1 MPRYRIRYEEPESG
15 GTFASLVIGAVAGF
29 AVGMLVAQKSGGI
42 AGITARVKDR
52 WAELEEREAEHNR
65 SPDAEAAHES
75 DFDDEVE
82 DAELDDEESLEEELD
97 EELDAEYASDTADE
111 DAEEQV
117 EEDADEEDVQAALED
132 DVLEAFQAD
141 STLRERAID
150 ISAVG
155 DGLIELSG
163 WVDTDDESHHA
174 AAVARRVAGVESVVN
189 RLAVG
194 QADAAEHARDEHREH
209 GAKRHGAADRD
220 TTREEHE

>member
-1 MPRYRIRYEEPESG
+1 MSRYRIRYEEPESG

-29 AVGMLVAQKSGGI
+29 AVGMIVAQKSGGI
-42 AGITARVKDR
+42 AGITARVKNR
-52 WAELEEREAEHNR
+52 WAELEENEGDELPETDAARESSFDDDLDEAEL
-65 SPDAEAAHES
+65 
-75 DFDDEVE
+75 E
-82 DAELDDEESLEEELD
+82 DEEELAAEYEAD
-97 EELDAEYASDTADE
+97 MAADAESMDEADE
-111 DAEEQV
+111 
-117 EEDADEEDVQAALED
+117 ADEEDAHAALED

-194 QADAAEHARDEHREH
+194 QADAVEHARDEHR
-209 GAKRHGAADRD
+209 
-220 TTREEHE
+220 

>member
-1 MPRYRIRYEEPESG
+1 MSRYRIRYEEPESG

-29 AVGMLVAQKSGGI
+29 AVGMIVAQKSGGI
-42 AGITARVKDR
+42 AGITARVKHR
-52 WAELEEREAEHNR
+52 WAELEENEGDELPETDAARESSFDDDLDEAER
-65 SPDAEAAHES
+65 
-75 DFDDEVE
+75 E
-82 DAELDDEESLEEELD
+82 DEEELEAEYEAD
-97 EELDAEYASDTADE
+97 MAADAESMEEADE
-111 DAEEQV
+111 ADDV
-117 EEDADEEDVQAALED
+117 DEEDAHAALED
-132 DVLEAFQAD
+132 EVLEAFQAD

-194 QADAAEHARDEHREH
+194 QADAVEHARDEHREH
-209 GAKRHGAADRD
+209 GATRRRTADRD
-220 TTREEHE
+220 RTSEEHE

>member
-1 MPRYRIRYEEPESG
+1 MSRYRIRYEEPESG

-29 AVGMLVAQKSGGI
+29 AVGMIVAQKSGGI
-42 AGITARVKDR
+42 AGITARVKNR
-52 WAELEEREAEHNR
+52 WAELEENEGDELPETDAARESSFDDDLDEAEL
-65 SPDAEAAHES
+65 
-75 DFDDEVE
+75 E
-82 DAELDDEESLEEELD
+82 DEEELAAEYEAD
-97 EELDAEYASDTADE
+97 MAADAESMDEADE
-111 DAEEQV
+111 
-117 EEDADEEDVQAALED
+117 ADEEDAHAALED

-194 QADAAEHARDEHREH
+194 QADAVEHARDEHREH
-209 GAKRHGAADRD
+209 GATRRRTADRD
-220 TTREEHE
+220 RTSEEHE

>member
-1 MPRYRIRYEEPESG
+1 MSRYRIRYEEPESG

-29 AVGMLVAQKSGGI
+29 AVGMIVAQKSGGI
-42 AGITARVKDR
+42 AGITARVKNR
-52 WAELEEREAEHNR
+52 WAELEENEGDELPETDAARESSFDDDLDEAEL
-65 SPDAEAAHES
+65 
-75 DFDDEVE
+75 E
-82 DAELDDEESLEEELD
+82 DEEELAAEYEAD
-97 EELDAEYASDTADE
+97 MAADAESMDEADE
-111 DAEEQV
+111 
-117 EEDADEEDVQAALED
+117 ADEEDAHAALED

-150 ISAVG
+150 INAVG

-194 QADAAEHARDEHREH
+194 QADAVEHARDEHREH
-209 GAKRHGAADRD
+209 GATRRRTADRD
-220 TTREEHE
+220 RTSEEHE

>member
-1 MPRYRIRYEEPESG
+1 MSRYRIRYEEPESG

-29 AVGMLVAQKSGGI
+29 AVGMIVAQKSGGI
-42 AGITARVKDR
+42 AGITARVKNR
-52 WAELEEREAEHNR
+52 WAELEENEGDELPETDAARESSFDDDLDEAEL
-65 SPDAEAAHES
+65 
-75 DFDDEVE
+75 E
-82 DAELDDEESLEEELD
+82 DEEELAAEYEAD
-97 EELDAEYASDTADE
+97 MAADAESMDEADE
-111 DAEEQV
+111 
-117 EEDADEEDVQAALED
+117 ADEEDAHAALED

-155 DGLIELSG
+155 DGLSELSG

-194 QADAAEHARDEHREH
+194 QADAVEHARDEHREH
-209 GAKRHGAADRD
+209 GATRRRTADRD
-220 TTREEHE
+220 RTSEEHE

>member
-1 MPRYRIRYEEPESG
+1 MSRYRIRYEEPESG

-29 AVGMLVAQKSGGI
+29 AVGMIVAQKSGGI
-42 AGITARVKDR
+42 AGITARVKNR
-52 WAELEEREAEHNR
+52 WAELEENEGDELPETDAARESSFDDDLDEAEL
-65 SPDAEAAHES
+65 
-75 DFDDEVE
+75 E
-82 DAELDDEESLEEELD
+82 DEEELAAEYEAD
-97 EELDAEYASDTADE
+97 MAADAESMDEADE
-111 DAEEQV
+111 
-117 EEDADEEDVQAALED
+117 ADEEDAHAALED

-194 QADAAEHARDEHREH
+194 QADAVEHARDEDREH
-209 GAKRHGAADRD
+209 GATRRRTADRD
-220 TTREEHE
+220 RTSEEHE

>member
-29 AVGMLVAQKSGGI
+29 AVGILVAQKSGGI

-52 WAELEEREAEHNR
+52 WAELEESEADEGEFPE
-65 SPDAEAAHES
+65 SEAAHES
-75 DFDDEVE
+75 HFDDELDE
-82 DAELDDEESLEEELD
+82 AELEDDESLE
-97 EELDAEYASDTADE
+97 AEFE
-111 DAEEQV
+111 AEEMD
-117 EEDADEEDVQAALED
+117 EEDAHAALED
-132 DVLEAFQAD
+132 HVLEAFQAD

-189 RLAVG
+189 RLAIG
-194 QADAAEHARDEHREH
+194 QADASEHTRDERRER
-209 GAKRHGAADRD
+209 GAVRRQPVDREAS
-220 TTREEHE
+220 REEQE

>member
-1 MPRYRIRYEEPESG
+1 MSRYRIRYEEPESG

-29 AVGMLVAQKSGGI
+29 AVGMIVAQKSGGI
-42 AGITARVKDR
+42 AGITARVKHR
-52 WAELEEREAEHNR
+52 WAELEENEGDELPETDAARESSFDDDLDEAEL
-65 SPDAEAAHES
+65 
-75 DFDDEVE
+75 E
-82 DAELDDEESLEEELD
+82 DEEELAAEYEAD
-97 EELDAEYASDTADE
+97 MAADAESMDEADE
-111 DAEEQV
+111 
-117 EEDADEEDVQAALED
+117 ADEEDAHAALED

-194 QADAAEHARDEHREH
+194 QADAVEHARDEHREH
-209 GAKRHGAADRD
+209 GATRRRTADRD
-220 TTREEHE
+220 RTSEEHE

>member
-15 GTFASLVIGAVAGF
+15 GTLTSLVIGAVAGF

-52 WAELEEREAEHNR
+52 WAELEESAVDDEESTN
-65 SPDAEAAHES
+65 AEASHES
-75 DFDDEVE
+75 DFGEELEEDELEDDEALE
-82 DAELDDEESLEEELD
+82 DGGLD
-97 EELDAEYASDTADE
+97 EDDAH
-111 DAEEQV
+111 
-117 EEDADEEDVQAALED
+117 AALED

-174 AAVARRVAGVESVVN
+174 AAVARRVDGVESVVN
-189 RLAVG
+189 RLAIG
-194 QADAAEHARDEHREH
+194 PADSAGHASDEHREH
-209 GAKRHGAADRD
+209 GATRRRAADLD
-220 TTREEHE
+220 TTREEQE

>member
-1 MPRYRIRYEEPESG
+1 MSRYRIRYEEPESG

-42 AGITARVKDR
+42 AGITARVKHR
-52 WAELEEREAEHNR
+52 WAELEENEGDELPETDAARESSFDDDLDEAEL
-65 SPDAEAAHES
+65 
-75 DFDDEVE
+75 E
-82 DAELDDEESLEEELD
+82 DEEELAAEYEAD
-97 EELDAEYASDTADE
+97 MAADAESMDEADE
-111 DAEEQV
+111 
-117 EEDADEEDVQAALED
+117 ADEEDAHAALED

-194 QADAAEHARDEHREH
+194 QADAVEHARDEHREH
-209 GAKRHGAADRD
+209 GATRRRTADRD
-220 TTREEHE
+220 RTSEEHE

>member
-15 GTFASLVIGAVAGF
+15 GTLTSLVIGAVAGF
-29 AVGMLVAQKSGGI
+29 AVGILVAQKSGGI

-52 WAELEEREAEHNR
+52 WAELEESAENEEE
-65 SPDAEAAHES
+65 STNAEASHES
-75 DFDDEVE
+75 DFGEELEEEELEDEEALE
-82 DAELDDEESLEEELD
+82 DAGLDDED
-97 EELDAEYASDTADE
+97 EAH
-111 DAEEQV
+111 
-117 EEDADEEDVQAALED
+117 AALED

-174 AAVARRVAGVESVVN
+174 AAVARRVDGVESVVN
-189 RLAVG
+189 RLAIG
-194 QADAAEHARDEHREH
+194 QADAPHHSKDEHREH
-209 GAKRHGAADRD
+209 GATRRHAADHD
-220 TTREEHE
+220 VTQDEQE